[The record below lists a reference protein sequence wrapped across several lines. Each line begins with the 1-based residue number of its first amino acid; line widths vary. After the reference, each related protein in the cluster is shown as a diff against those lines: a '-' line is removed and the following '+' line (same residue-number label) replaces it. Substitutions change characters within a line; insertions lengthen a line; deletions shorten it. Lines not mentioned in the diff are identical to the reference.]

1 MPCCQSA
8 TLGGTT
14 TINPAQPATAPH
26 AAPPPR
32 ASPPAGRSRA
42 KHDVV
47 RMTLTAKGTSPPTAD
62 TAQGQ
67 PGRLSRKSKPTSSTA
82 SPSAA
87 KPDCSSVHPTRTPPK
102 RADSTTPR
110 CGHGLRRLG
119 IASPSASAESSRPAS
134 AARHAG
140 RTTARSARALSRP
153 SLRFDSWISPFE
165 PALAR
170 ANAPLQIRLRR
181 SCRTRILHGRECRA
195 MPRPMV
201 RPKVGTPAWPPLT
214 MDRADPDRAGLTV
227 SARSPGVLRAE
238 LPRPS
243 RGRRVDG
250 KNDSCSPLRRI
261 TPATPPPRAAAIS
274 LELRCWDHTGTSD
287 GTTSNHAAP
296 PATNSQRYSA
306 AASKLPAVRPAPN
319 AAWY

>member
-119 IASPSASAESSRPAS
+119 IASPSVSAESSRPAS

-140 RTTARSARALSRP
+140 RTTARSARAQP
-153 SLRFDSWISPFE
+153 TFSPIGFLDLT
-165 PALAR
+165 PRTALAR
-170 ANAPLQIRLRR
+170 ANAPLRIRPRR
-181 SCRTRILHGRECRA
+181 SCRTRIVHGRECRA
-195 MPRPMV
+195 MPRRMV
-201 RPKVGTPAWPPLT
+201 RPKVGSPAWPPLT